1 MPQPIYAAFSGNAL
15 KILPLS
21 PYGGIIPEGTVI
33 NGFPDGIRG
42 SVGVKLVKIE
52 EGVFEHKTEDINGT
66 IDTSYYPVKV
76 ITEDLGDGRIREHL
90 TNDEECLWLNDLL
103 DGPEKYLR
111 GEYEKTRR
119 NEPARFVFMRKFE
132 YPDGMYE
139 IHNPETKKC
148 NVFDMSS
155 GKLTFPY
162 WCDAVEFKDGK
173 WSGSNN
179 PQLEGIDA
187 LAQAFVEGIT
197 EKDLAL
203 DRYLKG
209 MQADVPPQPEGVSGS
224 AQAYY
229 YMLGR
234 KPKETA
240 DLLSA
245 VAKAASGD
253 AAPGIEKA
261 LGPGTRDVAEKLARD
276 MEHDYNGL
284 KPDMLERA
292 ASLYREGKMADG
304 FREAR
309 GAMEDFAF
317 NHMCYAVSKVW
328 NTGDDK
334 GSLSVDSNI
343 GRRVVRNTWL
353 VHGTTPESAVNIA
366 KRGFDR
372 GNKIG
377 MLAYNLSDGADGQKH
392 DYSGDYLFAFD
403 AGSDI
408 HGSGETSV
416 DLDKYGDALVVFR
429 GSGYK
434 AFHHGDNEYQV
445 IFDYHEPNA
454 CFLVISSSA
463 ASELGFPVRKA
474 GENAMA
480 IYNDQV
486 FGQKDGKPVPL
497 FAAQHSNDCVEWIV
511 AHGDQYR
518 NFMFRWGTGENKGM
532 TEGLDAVAAAFT
544 EAVSFAKDTDL
555 YSDRKYGEG
564 LDPHD
569 TSDATLMEA
578 FRRAAGDTALDNDR
592 GKALYRYIKQ
602 FLMYSTKGKTKV
614 YRGVAIPAKHWDEL
628 IRDASG
634 KVNQI
639 DEDTIRSLLSN
650 TRKDFNSYST
660 SPTVAEHYATAGI
673 DNAGNEPMVAVVISA
688 EASPEDINFPMSMAN
703 NAKDLYNGS
712 ELVITDAREL
722 DNFRIEKTNIGMV
735 PRHDSNGKGNLF
747 PMGNGK
753 FMNIVFDPED
763 GDVGNY
769 YVEIMHSCPG
779 VSSRRMTVP
788 AGKSDRVM
796 GPFSEVKPVGEGLFA
811 ATRRDK
817 DGTTLFKAANGK
829 LQTILDDGRR
839 FVFMRKHEYPNGLYE
854 IHDPNKGECN
864 IIVTAGPDAGRLL
877 FDTWHHQIEYDDDND
892 KWFGIAKDGKET
904 ELMTDYTASNA
915 AKTEQFSW
923 NTQLEGID
931 ALAVAFVENV
941 QTRFTREEDLE
952 KYADGDVLMEKKP
965 EKKTGLVLV
974 PADLVAIVARRMQAS
989 AEYDGLNY
997 VIDPEGLTLHLDNG
1011 YMTGQL
1017 SYDTHREALVSPTAG
1032 GEYPLDDNTDL
1043 DWITKKILAD
1053 MDPERFEEKIAG
1065 KYDEGRDLVATLAS
1079 SLRSKAER
1087 MGRKFRFQEVGYKL
1101 SVENKETGDNYS
1113 STVLEYDPE
1122 AKVLKGKD
1130 GGSSFSLDDGT
1141 NIRKLA
1147 SEIFNRTETMDL

>member
-1 MPQPIYAAFSGNAL
+1 MPQPLYAAFTGNTL
-15 KILPLS
+15 KFLPLT
-21 PYGGIIPEGTVI
+21 PYRGIIPEGTVI

-52 EGVFEHKTEDINGT
+52 DGTFERVYVDLDGVKNTE
-66 IDTSYYPVKV
+66 YYPVKV
-76 ITEDLGDGRIREHL
+76 TTADIGDGRIREHL

-111 GEYEKTRR
+111 GEFEKTRR

-132 YPDGMYE
+132 YPDDMYE
-139 IHNPETKKC
+139 IHNPRTEKC
-148 NVFDMSS
+148 NVFDASS
-155 GKLTFPY
+155 GQLMFPD

-173 WSGSNN
+173 WSRSNA
-179 PQLEGIDA
+179 PKLEGIDA

-209 MQADVPPQPEGVSGS
+209 MQADVPPQPEGVAGS

-234 KPKETA
+234 KPNETA

-245 VAKAASGD
+245 VAKAS
-253 AAPGIEKA
+253 APEIEKA
-261 LGPGTRDVAEKLARD
+261 LGPGTHEVAEKLAKE
-276 MEHDYNGL
+276 MEPDYNGL

-292 ASLYREGKMADG
+292 ASLYREGKVADG

-328 NTGDDK
+328 NTDDDK
-334 GSLSVDSNI
+334 GSLSVDSSL

-353 VHGTTPESAVNIA
+353 VHGTTPESAVSIA

-377 MLAYNLSDGADGQKH
+377 MLAYNLSAGADGQKH

-403 AGSDI
+403 AGDDI

-416 DLDKYGDALVVFR
+416 DLDKYGDALVVFK

-434 AFHHGDNEYQV
+434 VFHHGDNEYQV
-445 IFDYHEPNA
+445 IFDYHEPKA
-454 CFLVISSSA
+454 CFLVSSSSA
-463 ASELGFPVRKA
+463 AAELGFPVRKA

-486 FGQKDGKPVPL
+486 YGQKDGQPVPL
-497 FAAQHSNDCVEWIV
+497 FAAQHANDCVEWIV

-518 NFMFRWGTGENKGM
+518 NFMFRWGTGENKNM
-532 TEGLDAVAAAFT
+532 TEGISMVATAFV
-544 EAVSFAKDTDL
+544 ESASDGRMLRIATDI
-555 YSDRKYGEG
+555 
-564 LDPHD
+564 
-569 TSDATLMEA
+569 ATQ
-578 FRRAAGDTALDNDR
+578 FFSGDTLKQIVDKLNDMESLSVFGKDEDFYVTKEIKEPVHLVIQAFLGYDPSHEQRSGVTFYGNPPKITLYLSDTTGRLR
-592 GKALYRYIKQ
+592 GSYNKAEH
-602 FLMYSTKGKTKV
+602 V
-614 YRGVAIPAKHWDEL
+614 
-628 IRDASG
+628 RDASAQDVIQRWKSTAIHEIAHALDQVLRG
-634 KVNQI
+634 STNHGRNTKSSLRQTGDYRYANDLLETNARIPQI
-639 DEDTIRSLLSN
+639 ARMMCENLIARREFDGNSVPPIQTILKFFNDSIMSFSAMSEDT
-650 TRKDFNSYST
+650 RKRTMKRIHDIYSKIAPVWKAHADEIKDADDFMKFLGGEGKDT
-660 SPTVAEHYATAGI
+660 CGIGDILGKGATVQLA
-673 DNAGNEPMVAVVISA
+673 
-688 EASPEDINFPMSMAN
+688 
-703 NAKDLYNGS
+703 NGS
-712 ELVITDAREL
+712 VLKMRRESDGTYTVIGGSYE
-722 DNFRIEKTNIGMV
+722 
-735 PRHDSNGKGNLF
+735 
-747 PMGNGK
+747 
-753 FMNIVFDPED
+753 
-763 GDVGNY
+763 GDVGTKITFDPKASY
-769 YVEIMHSCPG
+769 DPHLKTKALRTVKVE
-779 VSSRRMTVP
+779 R
-788 AGKSDRVM
+788 
-796 GPFSEVKPVGEGLFA
+796 
-811 ATRRDK
+811 
-817 DGTTLFKAANGK
+817 
-829 LQTILDDGRR
+829 
-839 FVFMRKHEYPNGLYE
+839 
-854 IHDPNKGECN
+854 
-864 IIVTAGPDAGRLL
+864 
-877 FDTWHHQIEYDDDND
+877 
-892 KWFGIAKDGKET
+892 KDGKVYNS
-904 ELMTDYTASNA
+904 LPLTAKSVTPLN
-915 AKTEQFSW
+915 
-923 NTQLEGID
+923 EGID

-941 QTRFTREEDLE
+941 QTRITREEDLE
-952 KYADGDVLMEKKP
+952 KYAVEVKLKETKP

-1011 YMTGQL
+1011 YMTGEL
-1017 SYDTHREALVSPTAG
+1017 SYDTHKEALVSPSGDGA
-1032 GEYPLDDNTDL
+1032 YPLDDNTDL

-1065 KYDEGRDLVATLAS
+1065 KYDEGRDLVATLAG
-1079 SLRSKAER
+1079 SLRAKAER
-1087 MGRKFRFQEVGYKL
+1087 MGRKFRFREDGYKL

-1122 AKVLKGKD
+1122 AKELKGKD
-1130 GGSSFSLDDGT
+1130 GGSSFSLDAGT

>member
-1 MPQPIYAAFSGNAL
+1 MPQPLYAAFTGNTL
-15 KILPLS
+15 KFLPLT
-21 PYGGIIPEGTVI
+21 PYRGIIPEGTVI

-52 EGVFEHKTEDINGT
+52 DGTFERVYVDLDGVKNTE
-66 IDTSYYPVKV
+66 YYPVKV
-76 ITEDLGDGRIREHL
+76 TTADIGDGRIREHL

-111 GEYEKTRR
+111 GEFEKTRR
-119 NEPARFVFMRKFE
+119 NEPARFVFMRKYE
-132 YPDGMYE
+132 YPDDMYE
-139 IHNPETKKC
+139 IHNPRTEKC
-148 NVFDMSS
+148 NVFDASS
-155 GKLTFPY
+155 GQLMFPD

-173 WSGSNN
+173 WSWSNA
-179 PQLEGIDA
+179 PKLEGIDA

-209 MQADVPPQPEGVSGS
+209 MQADVPPQPEGVAGS

-240 DLLSA
+240 ELLSA
-245 VAKAASGD
+245 VAKAS
-253 AAPGIEKA
+253 APDIEKA
-261 LGPGTRDVAEKLARD
+261 LGPGSREAAEKLAKD
-276 MEHDYNGL
+276 MEADYNGL

-292 ASLYREGKMADG
+292 ASLYREGKVADG

-334 GSLSVDSNI
+334 GTLSVDSSL

-353 VHGTTPESAVNIA
+353 VHGTTPESAVSIA

-403 AGSDI
+403 AGDDI

-445 IFDYHEPNA
+445 IFDYHEPKA
-454 CFLVISSSA
+454 CFLVISSSSA
-463 ASELGFPVRKA
+463 AELGFPVRKA

-486 FGQKDGKPVPL
+486 YGQKDGQPVPL
-497 FAAQHSNDCVEWIV
+497 FAAQHANDCVEWIV

-518 NFMFRWGTGENKGM
+518 NFMFKWGTETKNM
-532 TEGLDAVAAAFT
+532 TEGISMVATVFVESASDERIMRIASQLADNFLTPDTVKAISDKFDDMEYLSVFGTDDDFRITKEIKEPFHIVITAALESAVGGKDAGKRKAVTYYGNPPKITLFLSDSTGKPMSAYGLHRSTKMERNFDFLKNRLVSSWREVLIHELSHALDQLTRGSNRFNQHSRQSMLKSARNASDSYANNLLETNARIPQLGNMLCIRTLERPQSGAQAFPSFNDAVRLFDEIMPFSRMTDDTKRRTVKRMHDLWARLKGVWDKHHDEIKTVQDFQKFLAGGQQATISELLGDCAVLDTVSSGRIKFKRVEGNVYKAIEADRPGDVGSVAKFNDKVTYNPANPQKVFIDDLQLADGRKPGKATLTVKSVKKENKNMTEGISALAAAFV
-544 EAVSFAKDTDL
+544 E
-555 YSDRKYGEG
+555 
-564 LDPHD
+564 
-569 TSDATLMEA
+569 
-578 FRRAAGDTALDNDR
+578 
-592 GKALYRYIKQ
+592 
-602 FLMYSTKGKTKV
+602 ST
-614 YRGVAIPAKHWDEL
+614 
-628 IRDASG
+628 
-634 KVNQI
+634 
-639 DEDTIRSLLSN
+639 
-650 TRKDFNSYST
+650 
-660 SPTVAEHYATAGI
+660 
-673 DNAGNEPMVAVVISA
+673 
-688 EASPEDINFPMSMAN
+688 
-703 NAKDLYNGS
+703 
-712 ELVITDAREL
+712 
-722 DNFRIEKTNIGMV
+722 
-735 PRHDSNGKGNLF
+735 
-747 PMGNGK
+747 
-753 FMNIVFDPED
+753 
-763 GDVGNY
+763 
-769 YVEIMHSCPG
+769 
-779 VSSRRMTVP
+779 
-788 AGKSDRVM
+788 
-796 GPFSEVKPVGEGLFA
+796 
-811 ATRRDK
+811 
-817 DGTTLFKAANGK
+817 
-829 LQTILDDGRR
+829 
-839 FVFMRKHEYPNGLYE
+839 
-854 IHDPNKGECN
+854 
-864 IIVTAGPDAGRLL
+864 
-877 FDTWHHQIEYDDDND
+877 
-892 KWFGIAKDGKET
+892 
-904 ELMTDYTASNA
+904 
-915 AKTEQFSW
+915 
-923 NTQLEGID
+923 
-931 ALAVAFVENV
+931 
-941 QTRFTREEDLE
+941 QTRFVREEDLE
-952 KYADGDVLMEKKP
+952 KYADEVDLKKLNEKMP

-974 PADLVAIVARRMQAS
+974 PADLVAIVARRMQAV

-997 VIDPEGLTLHLDNG
+997 VIDPEGLNLHLDNG
-1011 YMTGQL
+1011 YMTATL
-1017 SYDTHREALVSPTAG
+1017 SYDTHKEALVSPTAG
-1032 GEYPLDDNTDL
+1032 GTYPLDDNTDL
-1043 DWITKKILAD
+1043 EWITKKILAD

-1087 MGRKFRFQEVGYKL
+1087 NGRKFTFREDGYKL

-1122 AKVLKGKD
+1122 AKELKGKD
-1130 GGSSFSLDDGT
+1130 GGSSFSLDAGT